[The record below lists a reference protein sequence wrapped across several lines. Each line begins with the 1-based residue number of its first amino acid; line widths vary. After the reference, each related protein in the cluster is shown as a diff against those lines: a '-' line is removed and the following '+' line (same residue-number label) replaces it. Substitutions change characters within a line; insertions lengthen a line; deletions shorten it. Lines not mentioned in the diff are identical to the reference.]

1 MISKTKKRVRTVSVT
16 YAAMPGAR
24 INRTQAATIGEEL
37 SRISTERGCLK
48 PDDVVEE
55 SKPESAPLHSHFTWD
70 DTEAGRQ
77 WRIEE
82 ARRIIRSVRVIR
94 DDVPPQEQPV
104 VRAFVNVSASDTETE
119 FEGNAY
125 VPIRVA
131 EQSEDYRQQLLDAAK
146 AELRQWEHRYSDLRD
161 YLSGVFREVD
171 KVL

>member
-1 MISKTKKRVRTVSVT
+1 MSGTKKKVRKVSVA

-24 INRTQAATIGEEL
+24 INREQAAVIGEEL
-37 SRISTERGCLK
+37 SRISSERGCLK
-48 PDDVVEE
+48 PEDVVKE
-55 SKPESAPLHSHFTWD
+55 SEPESAPLHPHFTWD
-70 DTEAGRQ
+70 DTEAGRN
-77 WRIEE
+77 WRLEE

-94 DDVPPQEQPV
+94 EDVPPQEQPV
-104 VRAFVNVSASDTETE
+104 VRAFVNVLASDTESR

-146 AELRQWEHRYSDLRD
+146 AELRQWEHRYEDLRD